1 MHSEGPLISLASG
14 KDAIVAE
21 MAHYG
26 NLSRRSRTPAVSTRT
41 VGCRTQS
48 GFGVGLQHVVPE
60 VEMPTRNGAQEFVD
74 LDNDALK
81 NVGEVDLVGTA
92 AHE

>member
-1 MHSEGPLISLASG
+1 MPLFGRRILTEAIRWTALQKLITLESSSMHSEGPLISLASG

-41 VGCRTQS
+41 VGCQTHP
-48 GFGVGLQHVVPE
+48 GFGVGL
-60 VEMPTRNGAQEFVD
+60 
-74 LDNDALK
+74 
-81 NVGEVDLVGTA
+81 
-92 AHE
+92 